1 MKFEGTESCTHMEF
15 EGLVVR
21 SQHDEKKKLVVK
33 RKCMI
38 FLFIVQQTR
47 KINKKDRKK
56 VLI

>member
-1 MKFEGTESCTHMEF
+1 MKFEGTESCTYMEF

-21 SQHDEKKKLVVK
+21 SQHDEKKISCEKE
-33 RKCMI
+33 MYDY

-56 VLI
+56 F